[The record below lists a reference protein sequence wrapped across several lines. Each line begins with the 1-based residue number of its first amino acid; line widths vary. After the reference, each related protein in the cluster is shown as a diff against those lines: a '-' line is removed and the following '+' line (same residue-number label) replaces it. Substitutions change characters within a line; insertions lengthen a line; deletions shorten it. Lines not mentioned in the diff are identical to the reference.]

1 MILLDTNVIS
11 EVVKPS
17 PSPAVI
23 SWLNDQ
29 DSATLYLS
37 TIVLAEIGDGIEALP
52 DGKRKQALSV
62 AVDTFVD
69 RAFADRILAFDRD
82 AAKLYGKLM
91 ADRRRAGRPLSAPDG
106 QVAATASSHGFQLA
120 TRNIKDFTNCGLVLV
135 NPFDQSV
142 TGHR

>member
-11 EVVKPS
+11 EIVNPS

-23 SWLNDQ
+23 SWLNEQ

-37 TIVLAEIGDGIEALP
+37 AIVLAEIRYGVEAIP

-69 RAFADRILAFDRD
+69 RAFADRILPFDRKS
-82 AAKLYGKLM
+82 ARLYGTLM
-91 ADRRRAGRPLSAPDG
+91 ADRRRAGQPLSAPDG
-106 QVAATASSHGFQLA
+106 QIAATASSRDFQLA

-135 NPFDQSV
+135 NPFEHVPRQ
-142 TGHR
+142 